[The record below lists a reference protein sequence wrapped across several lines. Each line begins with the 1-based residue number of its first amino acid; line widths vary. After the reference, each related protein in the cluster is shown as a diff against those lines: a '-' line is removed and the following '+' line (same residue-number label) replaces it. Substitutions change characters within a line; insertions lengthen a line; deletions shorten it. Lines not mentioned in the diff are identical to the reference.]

1 MSFVI
6 GTTFEIRR
14 RLLWDKVTRVFRDI
28 DRLIKLSVYLFTELF
43 ISNTNFDIQAPIMDE
58 PIILQYC
65 ITFLNYRILLYDSSL
80 SNWKEYGGRKWHR

>member
-28 DRLIKLSVYLFTELF
+28 DRLVKLSVYLFTELF
-43 ISNTNFDIQAPIMDE
+43 ISVRISIFK
-58 PIILQYC
+58 LQSWM
-65 ITFLNYRILLYDSSL
+65 NQ
-80 SNWKEYGGRKWHR
+80 

>member
-43 ISNTNFDIQAPIMDE
+43 ISVRISIFK
-58 PIILQYC
+58 LQSWM
-65 ITFLNYRILLYDSSL
+65 NQ
-80 SNWKEYGGRKWHR
+80 

>member
-58 PIILQYC
+58 PIIV
-65 ITFLNYRILLYDSSL
+65 
-80 SNWKEYGGRKWHR
+80 

>member
-43 ISNTNFDIQAPIMDE
+43 ILVRISIFK
-58 PIILQYC
+58 LQ
-65 ITFLNYRILLYDSSL
+65 
-80 SNWKEYGGRKWHR
+80 

>member
-58 PIILQYC
+58 PIIL
-65 ITFLNYRILLYDSSL
+65 
-80 SNWKEYGGRKWHR
+80 